1 MMEIKVAEI
10 KDNIYAQNK
19 GKGEL
24 FLEPFPN
31 HKRRV
36 RSTAQCPWHKEISE
50 SLLADHSKGT
60 FRCLSCGVEGL
71 LVEGTN
77 DRFLALQREDA

>member
-1 MMEIKVAEI
+1 MDITVVAI
-10 KDNIYAQNK
+10 KDKFYGPNK

-24 FLEPFPN
+24 LLEPSPN

-50 SLLADHSKGT
+50 SLLAYHSKGT
-60 FRCLSCGVEGL
+60 FRCLSCGVEGI

>member
-1 MMEIKVAEI
+1 MDIKVTEI
-10 KDNIYAQNK
+10 KDTLYGPNK

-24 FLEPFPN
+24 FIEPASQ
-31 HKRRV
+31 HKRVV

-77 DRFLALQREDA
+77 DRFLSLQREDA

>member
-1 MMEIKVAEI
+1 MEIKVAEI
-10 KDNIYAQNK
+10 KDTLYGPNK

-24 FLEPFPN
+24 FVEPTPH
-31 HKRRV
+31 HKRVR

-77 DRFLALQREDA
+77 DRFLVLQREDA

>member
-1 MMEIKVAEI
+1 MEIKVAEI
-10 KDNIYAQNK
+10 KDKLYGLTK
-19 GKGEL
+19 SKGEL
-24 FLEPFPN
+24 FVEPTT
-31 HKRRV
+31 HYKRVV
-36 RSTAQCPWHKEISE
+36 RSTAKCPWHKEISE

>member
-1 MMEIKVAEI
+1 MEIKVAEI
-10 KDNIYAQNK
+10 KDTFYGLNK

-24 FLEPFPN
+24 FIEPTPN
-31 HKRRV
+31 HKRVV
-36 RSTAQCPWHKEISE
+36 RSTAKCPWHKEISE

-60 FRCLSCGVEGL
+60 FRCLSCGVEGI

-77 DRFLALQREDA
+77 DRFLVLQREDA

>member
-1 MMEIKVAEI
+1 MAIEVAEI
-10 KDNIYAQNK
+10 KDTFYGPNK

-24 FLEPFPN
+24 FVEPTPH

-36 RSTAQCPWHKEISE
+36 RSTAKCPWHNEITE
-50 SLLADHSKGT
+50 SLLADHCKGT
-60 FRCLSCGVEGL
+60 FHCVSCGVEGL

-77 DRFLALQREDA
+77 EKFLALQREEA

>member
-1 MMEIKVAEI
+1 MEIKVAEI
-10 KDNIYAQNK
+10 KDTFYGLNK

-24 FLEPFPN
+24 FIEPAPH
-31 HKRRV
+31 HKRVV
-36 RSTAQCPWHKEISE
+36 RSTAKCPWHKEISE

-60 FRCLSCGVEGL
+60 FHCLSCGVEGL

-77 DRFLALQREDA
+77 ERFLALQREDT

>member
-1 MMEIKVAEI
+1 MEIKVAEI
-10 KDNIYAQNK
+10 KDRLYGLNK

-24 FLEPFPN
+24 FVEPAAH
-31 HKRRV
+31 HKRVV
-36 RSTAQCPWHKEISE
+36 RSTAKCPWHKEISE

-77 DRFLALQREDA
+77 DRFLALQRDDA